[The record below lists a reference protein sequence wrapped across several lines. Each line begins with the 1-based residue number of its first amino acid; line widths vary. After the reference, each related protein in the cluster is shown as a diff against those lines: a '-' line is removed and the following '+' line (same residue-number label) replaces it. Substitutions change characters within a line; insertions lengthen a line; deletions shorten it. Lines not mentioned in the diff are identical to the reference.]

1 MLDSCFLRQGAPRI
15 LIWYNSH
22 PLSIDTNSS
31 LNVKK
36 QWGIAMTDVFPRTEY
51 KEEHKLPNAIRKAG
65 YDIKDVKAVI
75 FGHLHIDHAGGL
87 EHFIGSDVPSTY
99 LVSARLAI

>member
-1 MLDSCFLRQGAPRI
+1 
-15 LIWYNSH
+15 
-22 PLSIDTNSS
+22 
-31 LNVKK
+31 
-36 QWGIAMTDVFPRTEY
+36 MTDVFPRTEY

-87 EHFIGSDVPSTY
+87 EHFMGTDVPSIY
-99 LVSARLAI
+99 SLFPCRKYIV